1 MTIKLCDN
9 YGSGSDYQYGFDKI
23 YGDGYGYGDGNGYS
37 DGDGYGNGSGYS
49 DEYRDPS
56 LQLYI
61 TKGEFVLNKLEN

>member
-37 DGDGYGNGSGYS
+37 D
-49 DEYRDPS
+49 EYRDPS